1 MIVRTRFAPSPTG
14 RLHLGNVRAAAFN
27 WLFTR
32 RHGGVFILRIEDTDT
47 ERNVVESEQ
56 GILDDLRWL
65 GLDWDE
71 GPAVGGPHGPYRQS
85 GRAELHVDA
94 VERLIASA
102 RAYPCFCAEQ
112 AHDHSTEQMH
122 GDAAG
127 ADRPARRYA
136 GTCRRL
142 SAQERAFRLESGE
155 EHVIRFAVPED
166 LGHVEIVD
174 EIFGPISFPTSDID
188 DFVLRR
194 TDGRVT
200 YNFGVVVDDI
210 DMEITHVIRG
220 VGHLS
225 NTPKQILLFQAF
237 GAASP
242 KFAHLPTVL
251 GSDGRKLS
259 KREGATAV
267 AELRSRGLPPDAV
280 LNYLSLLG
288 WSHPEEQEVLTRSE
302 LVRAMS
308 LDRVGK
314 SDTRMDAE
322 KLLWVSQQHL
332 ALESLEEL
340 TAHVGQFI
348 DRDRFPGL
356 GADASPAVDV
366 LRTRL
371 STYGDINDH
380 LGMLFAGN
388 EAAAAAIRAE
398 VGADPRACAVLWAV
412 RGRLEAVESW
422 EAEALGDAITA
433 GGGEAGARGA
443 DLYHP
448 LRLVLIGSEKGP
460 DLGKILAA
468 IGMAEAFRRIDEA
481 LR

>member
-1 MIVRTRFAPSPTG
+1 MTVRTRFAPSPTG
-14 RLHLGNVRAAAFN
+14 PLHLGNVRAAAFN

-32 RHGGVFILRIEDTDT
+32 RHGGVFIVRIEDTDT
-47 ERNVVESEQ
+47 ERNVDTSEQ
-56 GILDDLRWL
+56 AILDDLRWL

-71 GPAVGGPHGPYRQS
+71 GPSVGGPHEPYRQS
-85 GRAELHVDA
+85 GRTVLYEEA

-102 RAYPCFCAEQ
+102 HAYPCFCTEE
-112 AHDHSTEQMH
+112 AHDA
-122 GDAAG
+122 AAG

-142 SAQERAFRLESGE
+142 SADERASRLESGE
-155 EHVIRFAVPED
+155 EYVIRFAVPED
-166 LGHVEIVD
+166 LDHVDIVD
-174 EIFGPISFPTSDID
+174 EIFGPISFPASDID

-225 NTPKQILLFQAF
+225 NTPKQVLLFQAF
-237 GAASP
+237 GGAAP
-242 KFAHLPTVL
+242 VFAHLPTVL
-251 GSDGRKLS
+251 GSGGRKLS

-267 AELRSRGLPPDAV
+267 VELRSQGFPPDAV

-288 WSHPEEQEVLTRSE
+288 WSHPDEKEVLTRSE
-302 LVRAMS
+302 LVEAMS

-314 SDTRMDAE
+314 SDTQMDVE

-340 TAHVGQFI
+340 TAHVEQFI

-356 GADASPAVDV
+356 GADASPAVDA

-371 STYGDINDH
+371 STYGEINDH
-380 LGMLFAGN
+380 LGLLFAED
-388 EAAAAAIRAE
+388 EAAAASGRRE
-398 VGADPRACAVLWAV
+398 VGADPQARAVLSAV
-412 RGRLEAVESW
+412 RGRLEAVGSW
-422 EAEALGDAITA
+422 EAAALSDAVRA
-433 GGGEAGARGA
+433 GGGDAGARGA
-443 DLYHP
+443 SLFHP
-448 LRLVLIGSEKGP
+448 LRLVLIGAEKGP
-460 DLGKILAA
+460 DLGKILAGV
-468 IGMAEAFRRIDEA
+468 GMAEAFRRIDEA
-481 LR
+481 LS

>member
-1 MIVRTRFAPSPTG
+1 MTVRTRFAPSPTG
-14 RLHLGNVRAAAFN
+14 RLHLGNIRAAAFN

-32 RHGGVFILRIEDTDT
+32 HHDGVFILRIEDTDT
-47 ERNVVESEQ
+47 ERNVAGSEQ

-71 GPAVGGPHGPYRQS
+71 GLDVGGPHGPYRQS
-85 GRAELHVDA
+85 GRADLHAAA
-94 VERLIASA
+94 VEKLLASGH
-102 RAYPCFCAEQ
+102 AYPCFCAEQ
-112 AHDHSTEQMH
+112 PHDD
-122 GDAAG
+122 DAG
-127 ADRPARRYA
+127 GDRPARRYA

-142 SAQERAFRLESGE
+142 SARERTSRLASGA
-155 EHVIRFAVPED
+155 EHVTRFAVPEELD
-166 LGHVEIVD
+166 QVDIVD
-174 EIFGPISFPTSDID
+174 EIFGPISFPASDID
-188 DFVLRR
+188 DFVLQR

-225 NTPKQILLFQAF
+225 NTPKQVLLFRAF
-237 GAASP
+237 ERAVP
-242 KFAHLPTVL
+242 VFAHLPTVL

-259 KREGATAV
+259 KRAGATAV
-267 AELRSRGLPPDAV
+267 TELRSRGFPPDAV

-288 WSHPEEQEVLTRSE
+288 WSHPEEKEVLTRSE
-302 LVRAMS
+302 LVAAMS

-314 SDTRMDAE
+314 SDTQMDAE

-348 DRDRFPGL
+348 DRDRFGAL
-356 GADASPAVDV
+356 VADAAPAVDA

-380 LGMLFAGN
+380 LGLLFAED
-388 EAAAAAIRAE
+388 EAGAASIRRE
-398 VGADPRACAVLWAV
+398 VGADPQARAVLAAV
-412 RGRLEAVESW
+412 RGRLEALETW
-422 EAEALGDAITA
+422 QAGALSDAVRA
-433 GGGEAGARGA
+433 GGGDAGARGA
-443 DLYHP
+443 SLFHP
-448 LRLVLIGSEKGP
+448 LRLVLIGAEKGP
-460 DLGKILAA
+460 DLGKILAGV
-468 IGMAEAFRRIDEA
+468 GMNEAFRRIDEA

>member
-112 AHDHSTEQMH
+112 GHDHAGEQVH

-155 EHVIRFAVPED
+155 EHAIRFAVPED

-237 GAASP
+237 GAAAP

-267 AELRSRGLPPDAV
+267 AELRSRGFPPDAV

-288 WSHPEEQEVLTRSE
+288 WSHPEEKEVLTRSE

-314 SDTRMDAE
+314 SDTQMDAE

-380 LGMLFAGN
+380 LGMIFAEN

>member
-1 MIVRTRFAPSPTG
+1 MTVRTRFAPSPTG

-27 WLFTR
+27 WLFAR

-47 ERNVVESEQ
+47 ERNVVESEL

-85 GRAELHVDA
+85 GRAEPHAAA

-112 AHDHSTEQMH
+112 AHDA
-122 GDAAG
+122 AAG
-127 ADRPARRYA
+127 ADRLARRYA

-155 EHVIRFAVPED
+155 DYVIRFAVPED
-166 LGHVEIVD
+166 LDHVEIVD

-225 NTPKQILLFQAF
+225 NTPKQFLLFQAF
-237 GAASP
+237 GGSAP

-267 AELRSRGLPPDAV
+267 AELRSRGFPPDAV

-288 WSHPEEQEVLTRSE
+288 WSHPEEKEVLTRSE
-302 LVRAMS
+302 LVQAMS

-314 SDTRMDAE
+314 SDTQMDAE

-356 GADASPAVDV
+356 GADASPAVDA

-380 LGMLFAGN
+380 LGLLFAGD
-388 EAAAAAIRAE
+388 EAAAASIRAE
-398 VGADPRACAVLWAV
+398 VGADPQARAVLSAV

-422 EAEALGDAITA
+422 EAEALGDAIRA
-433 GGGEAGARGA
+433 GGGDAGAGGA
-443 DLYHP
+443 SLYHP

-460 DLGKILAA
+460 DLGKILAGV
-468 IGMAEAFRRIDEA
+468 GMTEAFRRIDEA
-481 LR
+481 LRKGNAHAS